1 MINNDARMGV
11 NRYLKIRRYNVR
23 YQLLANSSRGDGFYD
38 VTISDNS
45 GNLEIEC
52 TCMAGE
58 MGTMC
63 KHRIAVITGK
73 YGNIIDID
81 DPENADAKLA
91 TDLIA
96 KYGITEQYLA
106 LAKELEDLKK
116 RFKVEEK
123 AIKLRINALA
133 G

>member
-1 MINNDARMGV
+1 
-11 NRYLKIRRYNVR
+11 
-23 YQLLANSSRGDGFYD
+23 
-38 VTISDNS
+38 
-45 GNLEIEC
+45 
-52 TCMAGE
+52 
-58 MGTMC
+58 MC

>member
-1 MINNDARMGV
+1 MN
-11 NRYLKIRRYNVR
+11 
-23 YQLLANSSRGDGFYD
+23 YQLLANSSSGDGSYD
-38 VTISDNS
+38 VTVSDQN

-52 TCMAGE
+52 TCTAGE

-73 YGNIIDID
+73 YADIIDID
-81 DPENADAKLA
+81 DPENADARLA
-91 TDLIA
+91 TELIA
-96 KYGITEQYLA
+96 QYGVTEQYVA

-123 AIKLRINALA
+123 AIKLRINALV